1 MATTEGNKKILTVLG
16 EEIEEA
22 VSLKHSHDNEET
34 LNKITEV
41 DGIPYYNGEPINT
54 NELTEEEK
62 NNINNIPTLEEK
74 IDNLQIS
81 GENIIKETIGE
92 ENING
97 YSGLGTKTYTSLQGS
112 SSLWAKLTEDGK
124 TTYDADSIVGRFFE
138 VRDEEGNA
146 IYGDKLYI
154 NQWRKGEV
162 IWAGYTDEDEN
173 TCVASYT
180 TTNSSNNSG
189 EQIEID
195 LTLYPTVRYLRFTIC
210 DGGADYYSGDFVITT
225 SKKKKVDWFIV
236 NEDNFLYALP
246 SYLCNSNVARVKGCD
261 LINVSVSPSSKNSNY
276 VDISV
281 KTSEKYATVLCS
293 ENKVMSFSPSDLKD
307 INTTVKSDYYALVL
321 NKEHMLEII
330 QCSQLSKIRRRLL
343 FIMLLWVS
351 PYGTIVNYL
360 GNDRGINC
368 TSTYK
373 IKDTR
378 QTGTT
383 TYIELTE
390 TPTDKKV
397 DDYFIHSINPINT
410 NWDLINEIGS
420 IDKFTTPYPFIMNST
435 IQTDGMFVAQNGD
448 CTINNTLDNGLG
460 GNLFQGWNKSKEY
473 RSNIV
478 NDDRLNDNLPM
489 TSIHSCIKQGIAD
502 DTDNAYG
509 WVHIGSDN
517 SLNIIDETIDTSDGK
532 VGIYIHP
539 KVSIVGTPLVME
551 AKPLLTSMPQG
562 YEVDENGNYT
572 IDGTTNKRI
581 KLAQETIDG
590 KNVLQVNESNELC
603 FHSATDNKWYKINM
617 TEITE

>member
-22 VSLKHSHDNEET
+22 VSLRHSHDNEEI

-195 LTLYPTVRYLRFTIC
+195 LTLYPTLRYLRFTIC

-246 SYLCNSNVARVKGCD
+246 SYLCNSNVARVKGHD
-261 LINVSVSPSSKNSNY
+261 LINVNVSPNSKNSNY

-293 ENKVMSFSPSDLKD
+293 ENKVMS
-307 INTTVKSDYYALVL
+307 
-321 NKEHMLEII
+321 
-330 QCSQLSKIRRRLL
+330 L
-343 FIMLLWVS
+343 FIQDRVLH
-351 PYGTIVNYL
+351 IVILFN
-360 GNDRGINC
+360 IF
-368 TSTYK
+368 S
-373 IKDTR
+373 
-378 QTGTT
+378 
-383 TYIELTE
+383 
-390 TPTDKKV
+390 KKV
-397 DDYFIHSINPINT
+397 AECIEKISNYDII
-410 NWDLINEIGS
+410 DLIVYEI
-420 IDKFTTPYPFIMNST
+420 
-435 IQTDGMFVAQNGD
+435 
-448 CTINNTLDNGLG
+448 L
-460 GNLFQGWNKSKEY
+460 
-473 RSNIV
+473 RS
-478 NDDRLNDNLPM
+478 
-489 TSIHSCIKQGIAD
+489 
-502 DTDNAYG
+502 
-509 WVHIGSDN
+509 
-517 SLNIIDETIDTSDGK
+517 
-532 VGIYIHP
+532 
-539 KVSIVGTPLVME
+539 
-551 AKPLLTSMPQG
+551 
-562 YEVDENGNYT
+562 
-572 IDGTTNKRI
+572 
-581 KLAQETIDG
+581 
-590 KNVLQVNESNELC
+590 
-603 FHSATDNKWYKINM
+603 
-617 TEITE
+617 